1 MRRARAAI
9 LERGG
14 AARAN
19 VFTRIT
25 LALFGQIPWRGVP
38 YIPVEIML
46 LPRWFPFHLDK
57 VSYWSRTVMVPLFI
71 LCTRKPVA
79 RNPRNVHIRE
89 LFTTPPEEERHYFW
103 RPGIRP
109 GFLARVFRALD
120 RFGRMLDPAIPAALR
135 ERAMGRAEAWMIE
148 RLNGEH
154 GLGAIFPAMVNA
166 LEALV
171 VLGYASDDLRR
182 LAAKRGRYRPSAPRC
197 GCRARPA
204 GP

>member
-1 MRRARAAI
+1 
-9 LERGG
+9 
-14 AARAN
+14 
-19 VFTRIT
+19 
-25 LALFGQIPWRGVP
+25 LFAQIPWRGVP

-89 LFTTPPEEERHYFW
+89 LFTTPPEKERHYFW
-103 RPGIRP
+103 RPGVRP
-109 GFLARVFRALD
+109 GFLARVFHGLD
-120 RFGRMLDPAIPAALR
+120 RFGRMLDAAIPAALR
-135 ERAMGRAEAWMIE
+135 ERATRRAEAWMIE

-166 LEALV
+166 LEALA

-182 LAAKRGRYRPSAPRC
+182 PWPRSARC
-197 GCRARPA
+197 G
-204 GP
+204 GLWS